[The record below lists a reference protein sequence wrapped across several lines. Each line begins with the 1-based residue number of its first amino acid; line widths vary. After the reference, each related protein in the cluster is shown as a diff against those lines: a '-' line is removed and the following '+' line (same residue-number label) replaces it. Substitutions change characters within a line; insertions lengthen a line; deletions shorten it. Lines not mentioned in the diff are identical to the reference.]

1 MPSPCPLPQTMEDK
15 MIRICESTFADHLP
29 KVVGPTPN
37 LWIELIDQIGSRQ
50 AKPGFN
56 RCSDSVQKG
65 FDILLGRL
73 DAQFPVRVAAHVL
86 SDEIEAFLHVRN
98 DGLLG
103 RKF

>member
-1 MPSPCPLPQTMEDK
+1 
-15 MIRICESTFADHLP
+15 MISIFEGTFAEHVP
-29 KVVGPTPN
+29 MVVGPTPN

-56 RCSDSVQKG
+56 RCSDSVQEG

-73 DAQFPVRVAAHVL
+73 DAQLAVRVAAHVL
-86 SDEIEAFLHVRN
+86 SEEIESFLHERN
-98 DGLLG
+98 DGFLG